1 MGAVQQLVVRLE
13 SLCDAIADAAA
24 PPEAPRRRTA
34 AEIEALLAE
43 TAGPQPA
50 WTPAPDDAGAP
61 AAAPE
66 PAGIV
71 AVLLICF
78 DPPTRTVDQSS

>member
-43 TAGPQPA
+43 TGGSSARLDSGP
-50 WTPAPDDAGAP
+50 
-61 AAAPE
+61 
-66 PAGIV
+66 
-71 AVLLICF
+71 
-78 DPPTRTVDQSS
+78 R